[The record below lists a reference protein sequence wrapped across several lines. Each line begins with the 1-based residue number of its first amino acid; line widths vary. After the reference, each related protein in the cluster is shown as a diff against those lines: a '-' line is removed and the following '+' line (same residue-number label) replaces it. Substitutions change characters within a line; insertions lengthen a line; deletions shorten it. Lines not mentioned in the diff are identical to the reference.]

1 MSLSFPM
8 VLLGEILTKSDEWI
22 DINPNERYRQV
33 TVRLWGKGVVLREE
47 VSGAEIAASKRLVV
61 HPQQFI
67 LSRIDARNGAFGLIP
82 VSLDGAVVSSD
93 FPVFTVNP
101 LHIIPKYLDWMSKTH
116 FFIDICKAASEGT
129 TNRIRLKEGRFLA
142 TQIPLPP
149 LTEQRRIVVR
159 IEELA
164 AKVEDA
170 RGLRRKAGE
179 EVEAFL
185 ASSSDA
191 AFKKQSN
198 WGEARVGDFC
208 ETPQY
213 GYTESATSEQIGPR
227 FLRITDIQNGLV
239 DWDNVPF
246 CNCPDPE
253 KYLLMENDLVFARTG
268 ATTGKSFLIRK
279 CPKAVFASYLIRL
292 RVKHSVSVEYL
303 YRYFQTP
310 SYWAQITDEK
320 KGTGQPNVNGKKLA
334 NIRVPVP
341 PLPQQR
347 RIVAYLD
354 SLQAKVDALR
364 RLQAETGA
372 ELDALMPAV
381 LDRAFKGGL

>member
-1 MSLSFPM
+1 MSFPM
-8 VLLGEILTKSDEWI
+8 VALGGVLTKSDEWI
-22 DINPNERYRQV
+22 DINPNEQYRQV
-33 TVRLWGKGVVLREE
+33 TVRLWGKGVVLREV
-47 VSGAEIAASKRLVV
+47 VSGSEIAASRRLVV
-61 HPQQFI
+61 HSKQFI
-67 LSRIDARNGAFGLIP
+67 VSRIDARNGAFGLIP
-82 VSLDGAVVSSD
+82 DLLDGAVVSSD

-101 LHIIPKYLDWMSKTH
+101 LRILPKYLGWMSKTH
-116 FFIDICKAASEGT
+116 FFVDLCKAASEGT
-129 TNRIRLKEGRFLA
+129 TNRVRLKEDRFLKA
-142 TQIPLPP
+142 KIPLPP
-149 LTEQRRIVVR
+149 ISEQRRIVGR

-164 AKVEDA
+164 AKIEEA
-170 RGLRRKAGE
+170 RGLRKKAGE
-179 EVEAFL
+179 EIEAFL
-185 ASSSDA
+185 ASSSNA

-213 GYTESATSEQIGPR
+213 GYTESAKSEQIGPR

-246 CNCPDPE
+246 CNCPDPR

-310 SYWAQITDEK
+310 SYWTQITDEK

-334 NIRVPVP
+334 NIRVPIP
-341 PLPQQR
+341 PLPEQR

-354 SLQAKVDALR
+354 ELQAKVDALR
-364 RLQAETGA
+364 RLQKETGA

-381 LDRAFKGGL
+381 LDKAFKGELR